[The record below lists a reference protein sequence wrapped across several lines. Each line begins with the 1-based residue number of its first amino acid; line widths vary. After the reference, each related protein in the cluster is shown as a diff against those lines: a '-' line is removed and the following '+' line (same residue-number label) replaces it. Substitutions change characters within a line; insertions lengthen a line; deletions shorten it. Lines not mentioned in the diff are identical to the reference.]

1 MKFTLSWLKYFLET
15 DATARQVADAC
26 TEIGLE
32 LESLTDPAEALKA
45 FTIARVL
52 EARPHP
58 DADRLRVCILDAGP
72 DVNGGKT
79 VQVVCGAPNAR
90 TGMMGVFAPP
100 GSHLP
105 GTGMDLKPGV
115 IRGVESNGM
124 LCSERELM
132 LSDDHEGIID
142 LPGDAP
148 LGALYAEY
156 AGLDDPVIDVGVTP
170 NRPDALGVHGIAR
183 DLAAKGIGTL
193 KPYEV
198 EPVAGTFASPIKVSL
213 RFDDPGNHPCPLFV
227 GRYFRGL
234 KNGPSPAWMQRDLR
248 AVGLRPISA
257 LVDITNY
264 VTLSFARPLHVFDA
278 DKVHGD
284 IHARL
289 ARGGEEIAALDG
301 KTYTLDGTM
310 TVIADEDGPEAI
322 GGVMGGEPS
331 GCTADTVNVFLE
343 AAWFDPV
350 RTATTGRKLG
360 IQSDARFRFERGVDP
375 AFVEKGAQIATALI
389 LDICGGEASELVIAG
404 NPPLKNASFPLR
416 LDRVRTL
423 TGVDIA
429 SQEQISILERLGFD
443 AAGAGDTVEVS
454 VPTWRPDIN
463 GEADLVEEITR
474 IYGFD
479 RIGNVPMPAIEMAT
493 SAKIS
498 TAQRRRFQATRAL
511 AVRGLNEAVT
521 WSFLPRAQ
529 AELFGGG
536 QRELQLANP
545 ISSELSDMRPSL
557 LPLLIAAAGRNRD
570 RGFDDFGLFEA
581 GQIYHGDKPENERLH
596 VAGIR
601 TGKTGPRHWAKAA
614 RAVDIFDAK
623 ADALAALDAAGAP
636 VASLQIVAGGPAW
649 YHPGRV
655 GTLQL
660 GPKNQI
666 AVFGE
671 IHPRIL
677 TAMAV
682 EGPLIAFEI
691 DLDAV
696 PLPKAARTART
707 TRAAMTASDLQAVTR
722 DFAFVVESAVTAE
735 RILRAARGADKA
747 LVSNVSVFDIFE
759 GEAIG
764 AGHKSVAIEVTLQP
778 AARTLTDEDIE
789 AVSAKVVGA
798 VEKATGGALRA

>member
-45 FTIARVL
+45 FTIAHVL
-52 EARPHP
+52 EARQHP
-58 DADRLRVCILDAGP
+58 DADRLRVCIVDAGP
-72 DVNGGKT
+72 DVNGGKP

-90 TGMMGVFAPP
+90 TGMKGVFAPP

-132 LSDDHEGIID
+132 ISEDHEGIID
-142 LPGDAP
+142 LPDDAP
-148 LGALYAEY
+148 LGAPYADY
-156 AGLDDPVIDVGVTP
+156 AGLNDPVIDVGVTP
-170 NRPDALGVHGIAR
+170 NRPDALGVYGIAR

-193 KPYEV
+193 KPYDV
-198 EPVAGTFASPIKVSL
+198 EPVPGVFKSPIGVSL
-213 RFDDPGNHPCPLFV
+213 RFDDPDNNPCPLFV
-227 GRYFRGL
+227 GRYVRGV
-234 KNGPSPAWMQRDLR
+234 KNGPSPNWMQKDLR

-278 DKVHGD
+278 DKVTGD

-289 ARGGEEIAALDG
+289 ARNGEEIAALDG
-301 KTYTLDGTM
+301 KTYQLDKTM
-310 TVIADEDGPEAI
+310 TVIADDNGPEAI

-331 GCTADTVNVFLE
+331 GCTADTVNVFIE

-350 RTATTGRKLG
+350 RTATTGRKLA

-375 AFVEKGAQIATALI
+375 AFVEKGAQIATGLI
-389 LDICGGEASELVIAG
+389 LEICGGEASELVIAG
-404 NPPLKNASFPLR
+404 KPPLRNASFPLR
-416 LDRVRTL
+416 MDRVRTL
-423 TGVDIA
+423 TGADISSA
-429 SQEQISILERLGFD
+429 EQVLILEQLGFA
-443 AAGAGDTVEVS
+443 AAGVGDTVEVG
-454 VPTWRPDIN
+454 VPTWRPDVH

-474 IYGFD
+474 IYGLD
-479 RIGNVPMPAIEMAT
+479 RIDNVPMPAIETVT

-498 TAQRRRFQATRAL
+498 IAQRRRFQATRAL
-511 AVRGLNEAVT
+511 AARGLNEAVT
-521 WSFLPRAQ
+521 WSFLSGAQ

-557 LPLLIAAAGRNRD
+557 LPLLIAATGRNCD

-581 GQIYHGDKPENERLH
+581 GQVYHGDKPEDERLY
-596 VAGIR
+596 VTGIR
-601 TGKTGPRHWAKAA
+601 IGKTGPRHWAGGP
-614 RAVDIFDAK
+614 RPIDIFDAK

-636 VASLQIVAGGPAW
+636 IASLQIAAGGPAW

-660 GPKNQI
+660 GPKNRV

-696 PLPKAARTART
+696 PLPKAAKTTRTAMT
-707 TRAAMTASDLQAVTR
+707 TSDLQAVTR
-722 DFAFVVESAVTAE
+722 DFAFVVDADVTAD
-735 RILRAARGADKA
+735 RILRAARGADKE

-778 AARTLTDEDIE
+778 SARTLTDEDIE

-798 VEKATGGALRA
+798 VEKATGGTLRA

>member
-15 DATARQVADAC
+15 NATARQIADAC
-26 TEIGLE
+26 TQIGLE
-32 LESLTDPAEALKA
+32 LESLSDPAEALKA
-45 FTIARVL
+45 FTIAHVL

-58 DADRLRVCILDAGP
+58 DADRLRVCILDVGP
-72 DVNGGKT
+72 DVNGGKP

-90 TGMMGVFAPP
+90 TGMKGVFAPP

-105 GTGMDLKPGV
+105 GTGMDLKPGIV
-115 IRGVESNGM
+115 RGVESNGM

-132 LSDDHEGIID
+132 LSDDHEGIIE
-142 LPGDAP
+142 LPDDAP
-148 LGALYAEY
+148 LGASYAEY
-156 AGLDDPVIDVGVTP
+156 AGLNDPVIDVGVTP
-170 NRPDALGVHGIAR
+170 NRPDALGVYGIAR
-183 DLAAKGIGTL
+183 DLAAKGVGTL
-193 KPYEV
+193 KPYAV

-213 RFDDPGNHPCPLFV
+213 RFDDGDNNPCPLFI
-227 GRYFRGL
+227 GRYFRGV
-234 KNGPSPAWMQRDLR
+234 KNGASPHWMQKHLR

-278 DKVHGD
+278 DKVTGD

-289 ARGGEEIAALDG
+289 ASSGEEIAALDG
-301 KTYTLDGTM
+301 KTYALDETM
-310 TVIADEDGPEAI
+310 TVIADDNGPEAI

-331 GCTADTVNVFLE
+331 GCTSRTVNVFLE
-343 AAWFDPV
+343 VAWFDPV

-404 NPPLKNASFPLR
+404 KPPLKNASLSLR
-416 LDRVRTL
+416 MDRVRTL

-429 SQEQISILERLGFD
+429 SAEQTQILERLGF
-443 AAGAGDTVEVS
+443 AVTGTGDTVEVA
-454 VPTWRPDIN
+454 VPTWRPDIH

-474 IYGFD
+474 IYGLE
-479 RIGNVPMPAIEMAT
+479 RIDNVQLPKIETVT

-498 TAQRRRFQATRAL
+498 TAQRRRFQAVRAL
-511 AVRGLNEAVT
+511 AARGLNEAVT

-536 QRELQLANP
+536 KRELQLANP
-545 ISSELSDMRPSL
+545 ISSELSHMRPSL
-557 LPLLIAAAGRNRD
+557 LPLLIAATGRNCD

-581 GQIYHGDKPENERLH
+581 GQVYHGDRPPDERLH

-601 TGKTGPRHWAKAA
+601 TGKTAPRHWAGAA
-614 RAVDIFDAK
+614 RPVDIYDAK
-623 ADALAALDAAGAP
+623 ADALAALDAVGAP
-636 VASLQIVAGGPAW
+636 VASLQIAAGGPAW

-671 IHPRIL
+671 IHPRVL
-677 TAMAV
+677 AAMDA

-696 PLPKAARTART
+696 PQPKAAKT
-707 TRAAMTASDLQAVTR
+707 TRAAMTTSDLQAVTR
-722 DFAFVVESAVTAE
+722 DFAFVVEAGVTAE

-764 AGHKSVAIEVTLQP
+764 VGHKSVAIEVTLRP
-778 AARTLTDEDIE
+778 SERTLTDDDIE
-789 AVSAKVVGA
+789 AVSAKVIGA
-798 VEKATGGALRA
+798 VEKATGGRLRA